1 MIKPIININGSS
13 KEDLMR
19 GRIDAIDALESA
31 IKTLKLVTPNGRD
44 YPRDLSQC
52 VADRDKQYARLNQLR
67 DIQNKLLEEA
77 LYIQREA

>member
-1 MIKPIININGSS
+1 MIKPTININGSS
-13 KEDLMR
+13 REDLMR

-44 YPRDLSQC
+44 YPNDLTQC
-52 VADRDKQYARLNQLR
+52 IADRDKHYARLNQLR
-67 DIQNKLLEEA
+67 DIQSELLVEA